1 MPFTTL
7 ITPGEL
13 ANHLGDPNWAH
24 NCAIIDCRFSLVDT
38 EAGRRNYLAG
48 HIPGAIY
55 AHLDEDLSGP
65 FVVGKTGR
73 HPLPTVEKFT
83 QTLSN
88 WGIDDSVQVVIYDDA
103 GGVMAGR
110 LWWMLRWLGHDAA
123 AVLDGD
129 WRGWNAENAGKG
141 ESEIKRAGV
150 ENRPARKFVPH
161 VRPEMVATLAEVEAE
176 VQKGERRL
184 VDARAEDRFRGENE
198 TIHPRAGH
206 IPGAVCAFYAN
217 NLTPDAR
224 FQSPEFLRTR
234 FGALL
239 GNQPP
244 SQAIFYC
251 GSGVSA
257 CHNLLAMEVAGLSGA
272 KLYVG
277 SWSEWSADPNRPIA
291 TT

>member
-7 ITPGEL
+7 ITPTEL
-13 ANHLGDPNWAH
+13 AQHLDDPNFAN

-38 EAGRRNYLAG
+38 EAGRRSYLAG
-48 HIPGAIY
+48 HIPGAVY

-73 HPLPTVEKFT
+73 HPLPSVEKFA

-88 WGIDDSVQVVIYDDA
+88 WGIDDTVQVVAYDDA

-110 LWWMLRWLGHDAA
+110 LWWMLRWLGHDAV

-129 WRGWNAENAGKG
+129 WRRWNG
-141 ESEIKRAGV
+141 ESRQGNETRSP
-150 ENRPARKFVPH
+150 RQFVPR
-161 VRPEMVATLAEVEAE
+161 VRSEMVATLAEVEAE
-176 VQKGERRL
+176 VEKGERQL
-184 VDARAEDRFRGENE
+184 IDARAEDRFHGQNE

-206 IPGAVCAFYAN
+206 IPGAVCAYYVG

-224 FQSPEFLRTR
+224 FQSPEFLRNR
-234 FGALL
+234 FTSLL
-239 GNQPP
+239 ADRTP
-244 SQAIFYC
+244 SQSIFYC

-257 CHNLLAMEVAGLSGA
+257 CHNLLAMEIAGLTGA

-291 TT
+291 T